1 MSAFDSTKTSLSE
14 LLKDISFGKIQLPD
28 FQRGWVWDDDHI
40 KSLLVSIAR
49 SFPVGAIMLLEA
61 GGDAQFKERPIEGVQ
76 LTNPSRAEKLILD
89 GQQRLTSLTQVLM
102 SKEPVKTYDH
112 RKKILKQYYYID
124 IEKALLG
131 EENYEDAIISISSDR
146 ILYTNFGNDI
156 KLDLSTE
163 EKEFENFYF
172 PCNQILNDD
181 EWLEGLNNYDPSK
194 LGQFLKFCKQVIK
207 KFQDYDLP
215 IIELKNSNKKEA
227 VCLVFEKV
235 NTGGE
240 PLTVFELMTAT
251 YAAENV
257 NLRDEWFGNTQE
269 GIKGIQKHLKE
280 HSSLLEIQPTEF
292 LQALTLLNSWEKRR
306 EDIKAGK
313 TGKHIRGVTAKR
325 EAVLNLP
332 LSAYLKWEEKLQNG
346 YLKAAKFLN
355 QESFFSARDLP
366 YRTQIVPLAAV
377 MSILGDKYLE
387 PQTYDKIARW
397 LWCGILGELYGGSVE
412 TRMALDIQ
420 ELMDWINGSGEEPS
434 TIRDANFQP
443 VRLGTLRSRNS
454 AAYKGINILIQRD
467 GAKDF
472 FWKIAIKDIDKN
484 EIDIH
489 HIFPRSWCEKHGFPP
504 SRYNSIINKTPIS
517 SKANLM
523 IGGIAPSKYL
533 PKLQN
538 HHGVGLDD
546 AGMNEILEKHC
557 IDSTALKADDF
568 ESFMESRQLKI
579 LKKIE
584 SVMGKQVL
592 KADDSMFSEDEDS
605 DN

>member
-1 MSAFDSTKTSLSE
+1 MSTFDSTKTSLES
-14 LLKDISFGKIQLPD
+14 LLNDILSGKIQLPD

-76 LTNPSRAEKLILD
+76 LAIPSRAEKLILD

-102 SKEPVKTYDH
+102 FKEPVQTYDH
-112 RKKILKQYYYID
+112 KKKILKQYYYID
-124 IEKALLG
+124 IERALLG
-131 EENYEDAIISISSDR
+131 EDNYEDAIISISSDR
-146 ILYTNFGNDI
+146 ILYKNFGKDI

-172 PCNQILNDD
+172 PCNQILNSD
-181 EWLEGLNNYDPSK
+181 EWEEGLTNYDSSK
-194 LGQFLKFCKQVIK
+194 LVRFMTFRTQVLK
-207 KFQDYDLP
+207 KFRNYDLP
-215 IIELKNSNKKEA
+215 IIELKRTNKKEA

-257 NLRDEWFGNTQE
+257 NLRDEWFGNNE
-269 GIKGIQKHLKE
+269 GIKGIQKRLRE

-292 LQALTLLNSWEKRR
+292 LQALTILNTWENRR
-306 EDIKAGK
+306 EDIMAGK
-313 TGKHIRGVTAKR
+313 TGKDIRGVTAKR

-332 LSAYLKWEEKLQNG
+332 LSAYQKWKEKLQDG

-377 MSILGDKYLE
+377 MSILGDRYLE
-387 PQTYDKIARW
+387 PKTYDKIARW

-420 ELMDWINGSGEEPS
+420 ELIDWIKGSSEEPS

-472 FWKIAIKDIDKN
+472 FWKTTIKDIDKN

-489 HIFPRSWCEKHGFPP
+489 HIFPRSWCEKHGISP
-504 SRYNSIINKTPIS
+504 SRYNSILNKTPIS
-517 SKANLM
+517 SRANLM

-533 PKLQN
+533 LKLQN
-538 HHGVGLDD
+538 HDGVGLDD

-557 IDSTALKADDF
+557 IDSTALRADDF
-568 ESFMESRQLKI
+568 ESFIKLREGLI
-579 LKKIE
+579 LKKIA
-584 SVMGKQVL
+584 SVMGKPVL

-605 DN
+605 DS